1 MKSPKSYLKSASLFF
16 AGFAAASVLFTGSSH
31 FPEARAADQY
41 SCIKKGLEIYGMT
54 GNIPSPKFTLV
65 YRAPSCLRSAGYT
78 IKRVSMF
85 GSEIA
90 VDYEKP

>member
-1 MKSPKSYLKSASLFF
+1 MKNPKSQLKSASLFF
-16 AGFAAASVLFTGSSH
+16 AGFAAASVLFSGSSY
-31 FPEARAADQY
+31 FPEARADQY

-54 GNIPSPKFTLV
+54 GNIPYPKFTLV

>member
-1 MKSPKSYLKSASLFF
+1 MKSPKSYLKPASLFF
-16 AGFAAASVLFTGSSH
+16 AGFAAASVLFSGSSH

-65 YRAPSCLRSAGYT
+65 YRAPSCLTSAGYT
-78 IKRVSMF
+78 IKHVSLY

-90 VDYEKP
+90 VDYAK